1 MKIAIAGTG
10 YVGLSNGVLLSQ
22 YNEVVALDIIPNKV
36 EMLNKK
42 ISPIEDRDITEFFET
57 KDLNFRATLSKEEAY
72 IGAEYIIIAT
82 PTDYDPKTN
91 YFNTT
96 LVESVI
102 KDVIEINPK
111 AVMVIKSTVP
121 VGYTESV
128 RERFGVD
135 NIIFSPEFLREGQAL
150 YDNLYPSRIIVG
162 ERSKRA
168 EIFAQLLASSAIKED
183 IEILNIVD
191 KIHTKFPYYGT
202 RRVER
207 LLKRLG
213 FNIGR
218 KRIKSIFEF
227 MGISAIYPKPK
238 TTIANKEHK
247 KYPYL
252 LNEFK
257 NNDNQVIIFQ
267 TSLRGSVLLHD
278 TPNKVWS
285 TDITYIRLEK
295 GFAYLAAI
303 IDWHSKKILSWKLS
317 NSMDIYLT
325 TSVLNDALSKY
336 PKPEIF
342 NTDQGSQ
349 YTAKE
354 HIKIL
359 ENNNISIS
367 MDAKGRS
374 IDNIAIERFW
384 RSIKYE
390 DIYLNSYQTIKE
402 ARNGIKDY
410 IEIYNKERLHSS
422 IEYLTPNEAYYKGI
436 NNKRYN
442 AKEMLQKVA

>member
-1 MKIAIAGTG
+1 MSKKRVTYSADFKAKVVLEILDGEQTLNEIA
-10 YVGLSNGVLLSQ
+10 SKHNLLPKNLQNWKKQFLENASLAFDKSAVVKE
-22 YNEVVALDIIPNKV
+22 YKEEIERLRREKDATSKKLGEVVVEKDWAVGKLKSLDLSIKKEMIDEGEVQAKKDTKIPSLNKQLG
-36 EMLNKK
+36 MLN
-42 ISPIEDRDITEFFET
+42 ISKT
-57 KDLNFRATLSKEEAY
+57 AY
-72 IGAEYIIIAT
+72 YYKPVE
-82 PTDYDPKTN
+82 K
-91 YFNTT
+91 FN
-96 LVESVI
+96 S
-102 KDVIEINPK
+102 
-111 AVMVIKSTVP
+111 
-121 VGYTESV
+121 
-128 RERFGVD
+128 
-135 NIIFSPEFLREGQAL
+135 
-150 YDNLYPSRIIVG
+150 
-162 ERSKRA
+162 
-168 EIFAQLLASSAIKED
+168 KED

-257 NNDNQVIIFQ
+257 NNDNQVII
-267 TSLRGSVLLHD
+267 D

-374 IDNIAIERFW
+374 IDNIVIERFW

>member
-1 MKIAIAGTG
+1 MSKKRVTYSADFKAKVVLEILDGEQTLNEIA
-10 YVGLSNGVLLSQ
+10 SKHNLLPKNLQNWKKQFLENASLAFDKSAVVKE
-22 YNEVVALDIIPNKV
+22 YKEEIERLRREKDATSKKLGEVVVEKDLQVWVFASLGRAVGKLKSLDLSIKKEMIDEGEVQAKKDTKIPSLNKQLG
-36 EMLNKK
+36 MLN
-42 ISPIEDRDITEFFET
+42 ISKT
-57 KDLNFRATLSKEEAY
+57 AY
-72 IGAEYIIIAT
+72 YYKPVE
-82 PTDYDPKTN
+82 K
-91 YFNTT
+91 FN
-96 LVESVI
+96 S
-102 KDVIEINPK
+102 
-111 AVMVIKSTVP
+111 
-121 VGYTESV
+121 
-128 RERFGVD
+128 
-135 NIIFSPEFLREGQAL
+135 
-150 YDNLYPSRIIVG
+150 
-162 ERSKRA
+162 
-168 EIFAQLLASSAIKED
+168 KED
-183 IEILNIVD
+183 IKILNIVD

-257 NNDNQVIIFQ
+257 NNDNQVII
-267 TSLRGSVLLHD
+267 D

-359 ENNNISIS
+359 EDNNISIS

-374 IDNIAIERFW
+374 IDNIAIERFSHRECEAQG

>member
-1 MKIAIAGTG
+1 MSKKRVTYSADFKAKVVLEILDGEQTLNEIA
-10 YVGLSNGVLLSQ
+10 SKHNLLPKNLQNWKKQFLENASLAFDKSAVVKE
-22 YNEVVALDIIPNKV
+22 YKEEIERLRREKDATSKKLGEVVVEKDWAVGKLKSLDLSIKKEMIDEGEVQAKKDTKIPSLNKQLG
-36 EMLNKK
+36 MLN
-42 ISPIEDRDITEFFET
+42 ISKT
-57 KDLNFRATLSKEEAY
+57 AY
-72 IGAEYIIIAT
+72 YYKPVE
-82 PTDYDPKTN
+82 K
-91 YFNTT
+91 FN
-96 LVESVI
+96 S
-102 KDVIEINPK
+102 
-111 AVMVIKSTVP
+111 
-121 VGYTESV
+121 
-128 RERFGVD
+128 
-135 NIIFSPEFLREGQAL
+135 
-150 YDNLYPSRIIVG
+150 
-162 ERSKRA
+162 
-168 EIFAQLLASSAIKED
+168 KED

-257 NNDNQVIIFQ
+257 NNDNQVIIN
-267 TSLRGSVLLHD
+267 